1 MNNLIL
7 LIRKPYFTCI
17 NYYPDILQEILP
29 HHSIAVQHGEN
40 NGRQKMVSRQNLRY
54 GQDAGAHCDIV
65 FYHGI
70 CWFWRN
76 DFVFDRDISGIINRQ
91 KLLYLQLESSLYHPC
106 TFSFHFS
113 DPRELNI

>member
-1 MNNLIL
+1 MWGCSAPSVSPVKFMNNLIL

-54 GQDAGAHCDIV
+54 GQDAGVHCDIV

-70 CWFWRN
+70 CWFWRD

-91 KLLYLQLESSLYHPC
+91 KL
-106 TFSFHFS
+106 
-113 DPRELNI
+113 